1 MLVLRGTLPTPLTG
15 FVGRQQEL
23 RQITRWLSQ
32 PEGRL
37 LTLVGPGGVGKT
49 RLAIEAARQAEE
61 QFGSEIYFLDLTRV
75 HDPALIGDLLC
86 EALGLPPPAGEDAL
100 STAREALR
108 ERTAL
113 LLLDNFEH
121 VREASSD
128 IVRLLLDCP
137 HVMALVTSRLPLRA
151 LGEQIMRIGPLPV
164 PREDEQTESV
174 ELFLKRAQAAD
185 LGWEPSPEKMRD
197 IAAVCRRLD
206 GLPLALEIAAA
217 RVRHLSIERM
227 LSELEAGQEFLTTT
241 VTGGIGR
248 TQSLADAIGWSYAL
262 LNTREQRLF
271 RELSVFRGG
280 FFREDAEVICTGS
293 AIGYSLFTLSEHSL
307 LLTEEALGKTRYRM
321 LETIR
326 AYAATCARESGEAG
340 AMADRHAARY
350 LALAQELESQLSGE
364 GQLAALHRFALEREN
379 FLAGMR
385 HARLKGDTTSLAA
398 YGAALARF
406 WMIRGPFREGA
417 AHLTDSVEAARKLAD
432 EPLLAHLLSHLGNL
446 LCLQGEH
453 SRARPLFEEAL
464 ALWRRIGNRTGLARA
479 LNSLGNVADV
489 LGEVEQALDYHT
501 ESLALRRELGDEL
514 LVGASLNNLALLARR
529 RGDLPEAERLL
540 QEALALYERRSD
552 SQHCAIALC
561 NLAEVAKDR
570 GDLARAEELYARGRA
585 LYETIGDR
593 RGLASVAEGIAEIRA
608 HRGEIEQ
615 ARALYVESV
624 ANYEAVGDMR
634 ELAKVRARLAALDHP
649 VAMRKPLPQ
658 KEAPPKL
665 HSAAVGKTPRL
676 RVRLFGAF
684 ALEPTQPGVRL
695 PSWSRRA
702 HRQLF
707 QYLCLA
713 ESRPIPRAQLA
724 EAFWPHL
731 EPAAAQHALRKALS
745 DIRNVLSPLQ
755 EAESL
760 LQTNRDTVFL
770 DTEQGIWVDARIFRT
785 LVKEAAAHE
794 AAGRKDAARE
804 TLQKADALYRGELL
818 PEESEADWVFEE
830 RRRFADTHAAVLL
843 ALARHAY
850 RAEDWQQVE
859 ALTARAL
866 SIDPCLES
874 ACRLRMSALA
884 RQGRR
889 TEALRAFEF
898 CRRALETELD
908 VAPSSR
914 TLALVQQIQSMT

>member
-15 FVGRQQEL
+15 FVGRRQEL
-23 RQITRWLSQ
+23 QQIARWLSQ

-37 LTLVGPGGVGKT
+37 LTLVGLGGVGKT

-61 QFGSEIYFLDLTRV
+61 RFGGEIYFLDLTRV
-75 HDPALIGDLLC
+75 HDPALMGDLLC
-86 EALGLPPPAGEDAL
+86 EALGLPPPAGEDSL
-100 STAREALR
+100 SAAREALR

-137 HVMALVTSRLPLRA
+137 HAMALVTSRLPLRV
-151 LGEQIMRIGPLPV
+151 LGEQIMRIEPLPV
-164 PREDEQTESV
+164 PREDEQTDSV

-217 RVRHLSIERM
+217 RARHLSLDRM
-227 LSELEAGQEFLTTT
+227 LAELEAGQEFLRTT

-248 TQSLADAIGWSYAL
+248 AQSLADAIGWSYAL
-262 LNTREQRLF
+262 LNTRAQRVF

-280 FFREDAEVICTGS
+280 FFLEDAEAICTGS
-293 AIGYSLFTLSEHSL
+293 AVGYSLFTLSEHSL

-326 AYAATCARESGEAG
+326 AYAAACARESGEA
-340 AMADRHAARY
+340 AACAARHAARY
-350 LALAQELESQLSGE
+350 LALAQELEPQLSGE
-364 GQLAALHRFALEREN
+364 GQSAALNRFALEREN

-385 HARLKGDTTSLAA
+385 HTRQKGDAASLAA

-417 AHLTDSVEAARKLAD
+417 VHLSDSVEAARKLAD
-432 EPLLAHLLSHLGNL
+432 EPLLAQLLSHLGNL

-453 SRARPLFEEAL
+453 ARARPLFEEAL
-464 ALWRRIGNRTGLARA
+464 EVWRRLGNRIGLARA

-489 LGEVEQALDYHT
+489 LGEVERALACHT

-514 LVGASLNNLALLARR
+514 LVGAALNNLALLSRK
-529 RGDLPEAERLL
+529 RGDLAEAERLL
-540 QEALALYERRSD
+540 QEALALYERRND
-552 SQHCAIALC
+552 SQHAAIALC
-561 NLAEVAKDR
+561 NLAEVAKDSD
-570 GDLARAEELYARGRA
+570 DLARAEELYARGRV
-585 LYETIGDR
+585 LYEAIGDR
-593 RGLASVAEGIAEIRA
+593 RGLASVAEGVAEICA
-608 HRGEIEQ
+608 QRGEIEQ
-615 ARALYVESV
+615 ACALYAESV
-624 ANYEAVGDMR
+624 ADYEAVGDMR
-634 ELAKVRARLAALDHP
+634 ELAKVRARLAALDQPTAERMHP
-649 VAMRKPLPQ
+649 PRKETPSEPR
-658 KEAPPKL
+658 P
-665 HSAAVGKTPRL
+665 AAAGTAPRL

-684 ALEPTQPGVRL
+684 AMEPAQPDIQL
-695 PSWSRRA
+695 PLWGRRA
-702 HRQLF
+702 YRQLF

-745 DIRNVLSPLQ
+745 DIRNVLSPL
-755 EAESL
+755 EDAESL

-770 DTEQGIWVDARIFRT
+770 ETEYGIWVDARIFRA

-804 TLQKADALYRGELL
+804 ALQQADALYRGELL
-818 PEESEADWVFEE
+818 PEESDADWAFEE

-850 RAEDWQQVE
+850 RAEDWRQVE
-859 ALTARAL
+859 TLTARAL
-866 SIDPCLES
+866 SVDPCLES
-874 ACRLRMSALA
+874 ACRLQMSALA

-889 TEALRAFEF
+889 TEALRVFEF

-914 TLALVQQIQSMT
+914 TLALAQQIRAMT